1 MTEPQTW
8 VVIGVFTTAMLGGMT
23 LMSAQFSRVLR
34 AEIGRLEA
42 KLDSLD
48 ARVTARLDALDRDVA
63 ALTRHVW
70 RDGEWPE
77 PPR

>member
-8 VVIGVFTTAMLGGMT
+8 VLIGVFTTAMLGGMT

-48 ARVTARLDALDRDVA
+48 VRVTVRLDALDRDVA
-63 ALTRHVW
+63 ALTRHIW
-70 RDGEWPE
+70 RDGEWPG